1 MDICSRSMA
10 TRERKQVAERLHSAA
25 LHLLRHLR
33 QVDTESGIGPARLS
47 VLSVLVF
54 GGPATIGELAA
65 ADQVKAPTMSKLVQ
79 GLEETGLVSRA
90 AAVDRRSV
98 MLRATSH
105 GRKVLAKARDRRL
118 DLFSRML
125 EKATQEELETL
136 ETASAIIDRLL

>member
-1 MDICSRSMA
+1 
-10 TRERKQVAERLHSAA
+10 
-25 LHLLRHLR
+25 
-33 QVDTESGIGPARLS
+33 
-47 VLSVLVF
+47 
-54 GGPATIGELAA
+54 
-65 ADQVKAPTMSKLVQ
+65 MSKLVQ

-136 ETASAIIDRLL
+136 ETASAIIDRLLSPTSSPG

>member
-1 MDICSRSMA
+1 MR
-10 TRERKQVAERLHSAA
+10 VAERLHSAA

-33 QVDTESGIGPARLS
+33 RVDVESGIGPARLS

-79 GLEETGLVSRA
+79 GLEESGLVSRGA
-90 AAVDRRSV
+90 GADRRSV

-105 GRKVLAKARDRRL
+105 GRRVLIKARDRRL
-118 DLFSRML
+118 ELFSRILGRANPGEM
-125 EKATQEELETL
+125 QTL
-136 ETASAIIDRLL
+136 TKASAIIERLLST